1 MIDLRRMAFC
11 RVREV
16 NFLHGILHG
25 ISAVTDEG
33 SSRKPDNELL
43 ADKTKEAAA
52 ANRSVRHGTCFHRR
66 LSTRH
71 AGAAPHS
78 AVAEL
83 GVVFASEAGATRVQV
98 PPLAIRLFTS
108 ASW

>member
-1 MIDLRRMAFC
+1 MIDLRRMALC

-33 SSRKPDNELL
+33 SSWKPDNELL

-52 ANRSVRHGTCFHRR
+52 ANGSACHGACFLRAERHLH
-66 LSTRH
+66 
-71 AGAAPHS
+71 
-78 AVAEL
+78 
-83 GVVFASEAGATRVQV
+83 
-98 PPLAIRLFTS
+98 
-108 ASW
+108 